1 MKFNDKNVI
10 QLRVP
15 QNVWTPD
22 VTVTNTKPANLSV
35 RLLHGV
41 KLLLLLRLS
50 KRLCF
55 QRYQQHMLNLAGL
68 LSEVALRHV
77 DRSEEHWN
85 GRALRAAKNLV
96 ESRLVTD

>member
-1 MKFNDKNVI
+1 VKLNDKNVI

-22 VTVTNTKPANLSV
+22 ATVTNTKLADLSV

-41 KLLLLLRLS
+41 KLLLPLRLS
-50 KRLCF
+50 RRLCF
-55 QRYQQHMLNLAGL
+55 QRYQQHMLNLDGL

-85 GRALRAAKNLV
+85 SRALRAAKNLV
-96 ESRLVTD
+96 EPRLATD